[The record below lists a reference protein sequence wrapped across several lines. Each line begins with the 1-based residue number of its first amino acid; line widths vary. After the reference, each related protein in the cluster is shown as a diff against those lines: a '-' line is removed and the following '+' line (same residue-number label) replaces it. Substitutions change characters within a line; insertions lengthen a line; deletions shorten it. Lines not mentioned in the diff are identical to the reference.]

1 MKKTLALVLTL
12 ALGISLVACGKEE
25 APATEE
31 PAAETT
37 EATVEEPAVEATEE
51 AATEEPANEDAA
63 GDVMSY
69 ADFVAADLDTE
80 VVVETYV
87 QAKQS
92 WWEDKAT
99 IYTQNEDGA
108 FFIYEMAC
116 SEDDYAKL
124 TEGTKIK
131 VTGVK
136 SEWSGEVEIVDAT
149 FEIEDGNYVAT
160 ATDVT
165 DLLGKDE
172 LIEKQNQLVSFTDLT
187 VKSVAFKNDQPGDDI
202 YVTFE
207 KDGNE
212 LSACLEY
219 YLNGSDEEFYN
230 LVSGLE
236 EGATVD
242 VEGFLYWYEGANP
255 HITKVT
261 VK

>member
-1 MKKTLALVLTL
+1 LVLTL

-37 EATVEEPAVEATEE
+37 EATVEEPAAEATEE

>member
-25 APATEE
+25 APAAEEPVAETVEEAVVEE
-31 PAAETT
+31 PAAE
-37 EATVEEPAVEATEE
+37 AAEE
-51 AATEEPANEDAA
+51 AVADETAA
-63 GDVMSY
+63 ADVMSY

-149 FEIEDGNYVAT
+149 FEIEDGNFVAKPV
-160 ATDVT
+160 DVT

-187 VKSVAFKNDQPGDDI
+187 VDSVAFKNDQPGDDI
-202 YVTFE
+202 YVTFS

-236 EGATVD
+236 AGATVD

>member
-1 MKKTLALVLTL
+1 MT
-12 ALGISLVACGKEE
+12 
-25 APATEE
+25 
-31 PAAETT
+31 
-37 EATVEEPAVEATEE
+37 
-51 AATEEPANEDAA
+51 
-63 GDVMSY
+63 SY

-149 FEIEDGNYVAT
+149 FEIEDGNYVA
-160 ATDVT
+160 APVDVT

-172 LIEKQNQLVSFTDLT
+172 LIEKQNQLVSF
-187 VKSVAFKNDQPGDDI
+187 KSC
-202 YVTFE
+202 E
-207 KDGNE
+207 
-212 LSACLEY
+212 
-219 YLNGSDEEFYN
+219 
-230 LVSGLE
+230 
-236 EGATVD
+236 
-242 VEGFLYWYEGANP
+242 
-255 HITKVT
+255 
-261 VK
+261 